1 MLWKILI
8 KIIIIN
14 YYEKSIINYKTV
26 RYVNLS
32 LVIFLTKKT
41 AKNKINNTT
50 IIIKTWIN
58 FGISKFFK
66 FELSN

>member
-1 MLWKILI
+1 MLWEILI